1 MQSSLLYGLT
11 VIALLAIIL
20 FFYRSVAKHRTH
32 VIKQVAPITIA
43 PVWPWELTAYS
54 YWPYWFSSGVT
65 NSGVTNSGVTN
76 SGVTNSNHSDHSSS
90 MYRPNHIS
98 EIRPW
103 GGASRS
109 ANGLH
114 SSHNSSHR

>member
-20 FFYRSVAKHRTH
+20 FFYRRVAKHRTH

-65 NSGVTNSGVTN
+65 NSGVA
-76 SGVTNSNHSDHSSS
+76 NSNHSDHSDHSSS

-98 EIRPW
+98 EVRPW

-114 SSHNSSHR
+114 SGHNGHNSSHR

>member
-20 FFYRSVAKHRTH
+20 FFYRRVAKHRTH

-43 PVWPWELTAYS
+43 PVWPWELTSYS

-65 NSGVTNSGVTN
+65 NSVVTN
-76 SGVTNSNHSDHSSS
+76 SDHSSS

-98 EIRPW
+98 EVRPW

-114 SSHNSSHR
+114 SGHSSHSGHNSSHR